1 MKATDETS
9 KNSQDR
15 ESTVADRE
23 PYYIDD
29 HALRVR
35 LAREAAQRK
44 IDEFGDVSEYVL
56 KKIYGR
62 LPNTNGGRDNTPQP
76 SKINEEMP
84 FDKSSRKS

>member
-1 MKATDETS
+1 MKPTDETS
-9 KNSQDR
+9 KKPQDR
-15 ESTVADRE
+15 ESILANRE
-23 PYYIDD
+23 SYYIDD

-62 LPNTNGGRDNTPQP
+62 LPNSTGSRDNAPQP
-76 SKINEEMP
+76 LKINEGMP
-84 FDKSSRKS
+84 FDKSDEES